1 MVQTLYCI
9 SSATETSVAGNSPSS
24 FDDFPIDA
32 AAALPE
38 PVSAQGGAAMG
49 CYLQPES
56 EFGARNLGFHQQKPG
71 VKQHKHDDRLGPS
84 DIKLI
89 TLSVIIQSK
98 YDIPQKYVAG

>member
-1 MVQTLYCI
+1 
-9 SSATETSVAGNSPSS
+9 
-24 FDDFPIDA
+24 
-32 AAALPE
+32 
-38 PVSAQGGAAMG
+38 VSAQGGAAMG

-71 VKQHKHDDRLGPS
+71 VKQHKHYDRLGGPS

-89 TLSVIIQSK
+89 TLSVIIQSI